1 MDTGETALNELVAQY
16 TEIDKS
22 SVHTPVVGH
31 SSSSSSSPLWYNKY
45 MLYIALFVWTLV
57 IVLVGRPNVM
67 FVVDPETKEKKIK
80 AGRVIGTVLGI
91 YVTVVGVVVGVSYY
105 QKNILP

>member
-22 SVHTPVVGH
+22 STHTPVAGH
-31 SSSSSSSPLWYNKY
+31 SSSSSSPLWYNKY

-57 IVLVGRPNVM
+57 IVLVGRPGVM
-67 FVVDPETKEKKIK
+67 YVEDPETKERKIK

-91 YVTVVGVVVGVSYY
+91 YVTVVGVVVGVTYY

>member
-22 SVHTPVVGH
+22 GDTPIVGH
-31 SSSSSSSPLWYNKY
+31 SSTSSPLWYNKY
-45 MLYIALFVWTLV
+45 MLYIALFIWTLV
-57 IVLVGRPNVM
+57 IVLIGRPGVM
-67 FVVDPETKEKKIK
+67 YVVDPETKERKIK

-91 YVTVVGVVVGVSYY
+91 YITVVGVVVGVDYY
-105 QKNILP
+105 QKNILHK